1 MALLLSSDDLLG
13 SVPCYFVCDFGGS
26 FPAFCLSCFW
36 GIRCFQG
43 ILPFDPRCNF
53 TYTHRKYY
61 HQHSQHSFS
70 ANLCPAHHIQGVISF
85 LITQGAYCPHSH
97 FAMRGLRLGEIQWW
111 VKPTVEHSL
120 DISVER
126 WYYYIVIV
134 AVLFLNEETLF
145 MGLNIFK
152 NNFIYSFFFIYS
164 CAGSSLLCRLFSSC
178 SKQELFSHCGVR
190 ASLVAKQRLQAAQAP
205 VVVACRS

>member
-1 MALLLSSDDLLG
+1 MLSGNTSFWPKVQFHLHTENTIINTANIHSLLICARPITYRVSSLSWSHRVHTALI
-13 SVPCYFVCDFGGS
+13 P
-26 FPAFCLSCFW
+26 
-36 GIRCFQG
+36 
-43 ILPFDPRCNF
+43 IL
-53 TYTHRKYY
+53 
-61 HQHSQHSFS
+61 Q
-70 ANLCPAHHIQGVISF
+70 
-85 LITQGAYCPHSH
+85 
-97 FAMRGLRLGEIQWW
+97 MRRLRLGEIQWW

-152 NNFIYSFFFIYS
+152 NNFIYSFFFFTYS

-190 ASLVAKQRLQAAQAP
+190 ASLVAKQRL
-205 VVVACRS
+205 